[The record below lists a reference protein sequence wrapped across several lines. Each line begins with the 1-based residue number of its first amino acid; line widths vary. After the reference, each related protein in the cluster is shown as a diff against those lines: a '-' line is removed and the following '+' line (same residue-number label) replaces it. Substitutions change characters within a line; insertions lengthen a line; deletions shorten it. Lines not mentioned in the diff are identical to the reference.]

1 MTANRTILEAIA
13 LKKCL
18 TARYN
23 GTSFVLAPHILYTRR
38 DLVYLDAVAL
48 FKNEAPPREEK
59 MATFKVDGMSDIAL
73 TDIGFDVSALYAP
86 WLDKYRDTTLFAVP
100 ELPA

>member
-13 LKKCL
+13 LKQCL
-18 TARYN
+18 TAVYN
-23 GTSFVLAPHILYTRR
+23 GTAFVLAPHILYTRR
-38 DLVYLDAVAL
+38 DLVYLDAVPL
-48 FKNEAPPREEK
+48 FKNQTPPREEK

-73 TDIGFDVSALYAP
+73 ADTPFGVSPLYQP

-100 ELPA
+100 DLAD